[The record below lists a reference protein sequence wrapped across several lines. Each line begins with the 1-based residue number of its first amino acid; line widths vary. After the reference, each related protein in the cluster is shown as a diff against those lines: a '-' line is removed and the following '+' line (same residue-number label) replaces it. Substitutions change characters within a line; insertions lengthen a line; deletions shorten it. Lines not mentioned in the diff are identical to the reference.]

1 MATPGTLILWITLF
15 AATNVD
21 DLFVLLGFFS
31 DGQFRTRH
39 VVSGQYLGISL
50 LVVLS
55 VIAALVRFVIPTA
68 WLGFLGLAPIAIGT
82 GKLWSLGKTEGK
94 GDETPDHRRANTAF
108 GQVFTVSAVTLANG
122 GDNVAVYTPLF
133 ATRSGSDTAVI
144 ILVFGAMT
152 ALWCTIAHWMVNHRT
167 IGAPIR
173 RYGHRL
179 LPVVLIALGTLIMY
193 QRGAFEILRRIFQV
207 QG

>member
-1 MATPGTLILWITLF
+1 MITLGTTLLLGIALF

-31 DGQFRTRH
+31 DRQFRARH
-39 VVSGQYLGISL
+39 VVVGQYLGIGM

-55 VIAALVRFVIPTA
+55 LTAALVRFVLPA
-68 WLGFLGLAPIAIGT
+68 SWLGFLGLAPITIGT
-82 GKLWSLGKTEGK
+82 KRLWELRRADRE
-94 GDETPDHRRANTAF
+94 GDETRGQRRANTAY
-108 GQVFTVSAVTLANG
+108 GQVFSVAAVTVANG

-133 ATRSGSDTAVI
+133 ATQSGGDTAAVA
-144 ILVFGAMT
+144 LVFAAMT
-152 ALWCTIAHWMVNHRT
+152 AVWCTIAHWMVNRRT

-179 LPVVLIALGTLIMY
+179 LPVVLISLGVMIMY
-193 QRGAFEILRRIFQV
+193 RGGAFEVLLRMFKFR
-207 QG
+207 